1 MEVLISAG
9 HSDSDPGAVANGQT
23 EAKLAL
29 QLRDAVAAYLRQ
41 YGLKVY
47 EDGKDGQNLPLAEA
61 IKLAKGR
68 LAIELHFNSVAN
80 PDASG
85 VECIALPAMR
95 YHAQRLS
102 AAVAGVLKN
111 KLRGD
116 HGYIDQSKSARGRLG
131 FVQAGGLILEVCFL
145 SNKQET
151 AYFMASS
158 AKVAQ
163 ELAKTIKELC

>member
-9 HSDSDPGAVANGQT
+9 HSDTDPGAVSNGHT

-29 QLRDAVAAYLRQ
+29 QLRDSVAAYLRQ
-41 YGLKVY
+41 YGVKVV
-47 EDGKDGQNLPLAEA
+47 EDGNDGQNLPLTDA
-61 IKLAKGR
+61 IRLAKGR
-68 LAIELHFNSVAN
+68 FAIEIHFNAGPESA
-80 PDASG
+80 AG

-95 YHAQRLS
+95 YHAQRL
-102 AAVAGVLKN
+102 AASVASVLRN

-145 SNKQET
+145 SNRQET
-151 AYFMASS
+151 AYYMANSS
-158 AKVAQ
+158 KVAQ
-163 ELAKTIKELC
+163 ELAKAIEELV